1 MKATFLRLILPVL
14 LFACFTSCDDE
25 PEDGAVPLKWEDSA
39 DIQLGV
45 WDAKV
50 DVPAEGA
57 SYSLVCINARE
68 TGIGLSE
75 VRVDE
80 QLVDIVDYTLAEG
93 EWGKI
98 VCEGKNVTVTIA
110 PNTTDKERVISAI
123 PSQVGYFYYLIFTQQ
138 PAAK

>member
-1 MKATFLRLILPVL
+1 MKKTFLWLILPIM

-25 PEDGAVPLKWEDSA
+25 PEDGSVPLKWEDSA

-68 TGIGLSE
+68 TGIWLGD
-75 VRVDE
+75 VQVDE
-80 QLVDIVDYTLAEG
+80 QLIEHEDIHAAEG

-98 VCEGKNVTVTIA
+98 VCEGKNLNITIA
-110 PNTTDKERVISAI
+110 PNTTDEVRVICAI
-123 PSQVGYFYYLIFTQQ
+123 PTQIGYFYYLIFTQQ